1 MSDNPKHGPDRFFV
15 VTGGPGSGKTT
26 LIETLKAAGIRTSEE
41 VGRRLIRDQQAIGG
55 RALPW
60 LDRALFAEMML
71 CLEMRNHDVATA
83 QPGTILFDRGVP
95 DVIGYLNLIG
105 LPVPH
110 HMTVA
115 ARTLRYNRRV
125 FIAPPWPEIY
135 RTDGERRQDLDEAE
149 RTYTAMVRTYRQYG
163 YDLVEL
169 PRVPVGER
177 ADFVMA
183 VIRAEA

>member
-1 MSDNPKHGPDRFFV
+1 MTVQPGTTDRFFV
-15 VTGGPGSGKTT
+15 ITGGPGSGKTT
-26 LIETLKAAGIRTSEE
+26 LIEALKAAGLKTSDE

-60 LDRALFAEMML
+60 LDRALFAELML
-71 CLEMRNHDVATA
+71 CLEMRNHDMAA
-83 QPGTILFDRGVP
+83 AEAGTILFDRGVP
-95 DVIGYLNLIG
+95 DVPGYLNLIG

-149 RTYTAMVRTYRQYG
+149 QTYTAMVRTYRQYD
-163 YDLVEL
+163 YELVEL
-169 PRVPVGER
+169 PRAPVEARVG
-177 ADFVMA
+177 FVVAAIRTMA
-183 VIRAEA
+183 

>member
-1 MSDNPKHGPDRFFV
+1 MTVQPDITDRFFV
-15 VTGGPGSGKTT
+15 ITGGPGSGKTT
-26 LIETLKAAGIRTSEE
+26 LIDALKAAGIKTSEE
-41 VGRRLIRDQQAIGG
+41 VGRPIIRDQQAIGG

-60 LDRALFAEMML
+60 LDRALFAELML
-71 CLEMRNHDVATA
+71 GLEMRNHQRATTE
-83 QPGTILFDRGVP
+83 PGPILFDRGVP
-95 DVIGYLNLIG
+95 DVLGYLNLIG

-110 HMTVA
+110 HMAVA
-115 ARTLRYNRRV
+115 ARMLRYNLRV

-169 PRVPVGER
+169 PRAPVQARVG
-177 ADFVMA
+177 FVIA
-183 VIRAEA
+183 AIQAEA